1 MLLCKRDW
9 SSSFSHC
16 GTCCQSFA
24 LTLRPLKAKR
34 VMLGSGRN
42 ASTYVCC
49 FFKRKSN
56 GSDAVGNICTWGWV
70 ERARCA
76 AAGVRAWQAEALLSI
91 GVYFCLHWNMAWEGV
106 GGLLPAS
113 VSLPFSFLFPPHYSP
128 PTPTPLPHALK
139 SHFQARRRINLWAL
153 HIAGSWKQ
161 DVGSFFFFFSFSL
174 SASWLTFLPLEE
186 FGRPWDSPPP
196 PSTVEFFSTLIT
208 LLRLH
213 PNRLHMLM
221 QLTSVSN
228 YFTCDLVYFLRKS
241 ARYLLRTNKINLSM
255 SF

>member
-1 MLLCKRDW
+1 MKLAINFTL
-9 SSSFSHC
+9 S
-16 GTCCQSFA
+16 
-24 LTLRPLKAKR
+24 LRPLKAKK
-34 VMLGSGRN
+34 VLLVSVGKT
-42 ASTYVCC
+42 STYVCY
-49 FFKRKSN
+49 FFKRKSS

-76 AAGVRAWQAEALLSI
+76 AAGVRPWQAEALLSI

-113 VSLPFSFLFPPHYSP
+113 VSLPFSFLFPPQPLHP
-128 PTPTPLPHALK
+128 PAPLPHALK

-161 DVGSFFFFFSFSL
+161 DVGSFFFLSFSL
-174 SASWLTFLPLEE
+174 RLGWLFYLSKNLE
-186 FGRPWDSPPP
+186 GREIPPSL

-255 SF
+255 SFR

>member
-1 MLLCKRDW
+1 MRCSWCKALAGWGAAVCWGLLLSTLKHGFGRGLVARCQPQLACP
-9 SSSFSHC
+9 SLSSFL
-16 GTCCQSFA
+16 
-24 LTLRPLKAKR
+24 LTPPAPAPL
-34 VMLGSGRN
+34 L
-42 ASTYVCC
+42 
-49 FFKRKSN
+49 
-56 GSDAVGNICTWGWV
+56 
-70 ERARCA
+70 
-76 AAGVRAWQAEALLSI
+76 
-91 GVYFCLHWNMAWEGV
+91 
-106 GGLLPAS
+106 
-113 VSLPFSFLFPPHYSP
+113 
-128 PTPTPLPHALK
+128 HALK

-161 DVGSFFFFFSFSL
+161 DVGSFFSLSFSL

-186 FGRPWDSPPP
+186 FGRPWDPPPLLP

-208 LLRLH
+208 LLWLH

>member
-196 PSTVEFFSTLIT
+196 KYCGVFQHAD
-208 LLRLH
+208 H
-213 PNRLHMLM
+213 PAAA
-221 QLTSVSN
+221 SP
-228 YFTCDLVYFLRKS
+228 
-241 ARYLLRTNKINLSM
+241 
-255 SF
+255 

>member
-1 MLLCKRDW
+1 MFLQKGDW
-9 SSSFSHC
+9 NSSFSHC
-16 GTCCQSFA
+16 GTCCRSSA

-34 VMLGSGRN
+34 VLLGSGRN
-42 ASTYVCC
+42 ASTYVCY

-76 AAGVRAWQAEALLSI
+76 AAGGRAWQAEALLSI

-113 VSLPFSFLFPPHYSP
+113 VSLPFSFLFPPLYTAP
-128 PTPTPLPHALK
+128 PTPLPHALK

-161 DVGSFFFFFSFSL
+161 DVGSFFFLFLSLCVLADFFTSRRIWKAVRFPPPQVLWSFS
-174 SASWLTFLPLEE
+174 ARW
-186 FGRPWDSPPP
+186 SPCCG
-196 PSTVEFFSTLIT
+196 FTLIDFICWCSWHQYQT
-208 LLRLH
+208 ILH
-213 PNRLHMLM
+213 VIWCI
-221 QLTSVSN
+221 SWG
-228 YFTCDLVYFLRKS
+228 
-241 ARYLLRTNKINLSM
+241 NLQDIY
-255 SF
+255 